1 MWSEFAMNCGKIPC
15 PCFDMDSNTWSL
27 SSPWGCKLQEFPVIC
42 SLVNLLL
49 RFQIWGPGGSSA
61 LLPHQGVWPTS
72 HWSWRLQHNSS
83 LFLFW
88 SLLSLYG
95 NGENNWK
102 KTPLMK
108 ELSSS
113 AVGEKRE
120 ISENMLILLKFS
132 GKALTSVGA
141 SNKKQTG
148 IYLFY

>member
-1 MWSEFAMNCGKIPC
+1 
-15 PCFDMDSNTWSL
+15 
-27 SSPWGCKLQEFPVIC
+27 
-42 SLVNLLL
+42 
-49 RFQIWGPGGSSA
+49 
-61 LLPHQGVWPTS
+61 
-72 HWSWRLQHNSS
+72 
-83 LFLFW
+83 
-88 SLLSLYG
+88 
-95 NGENNWK
+95 
-102 KTPLMK
+102 MK